1 MVFSGFHLENKF
13 GFALLVLLLRD
24 SGTISPRADLFLV
37 LPGLQEAIS
46 QSSGKAGQA
55 ALCAHSTLVASYVG
69 ISATSQLWLLEN
81 NKRVGSSRE
90 FLRGV
95 CACACT
101 CVPVHVCLLV
111 YVRILICV

>member
-1 MVFSGFHLENKF
+1 MDSILKTS
-13 GFALLVLLLRD
+13 LVLLCWSFCSVIVGLYPQ
-24 SGTISPRADLFLV
+24 GLTFTLFSQ
-37 LPGLQEAIS
+37 GLQEAIS

-55 ALCAHSTLVASYVG
+55 ALCAHSNLVASYVG

-101 CVPVHVCLLV
+101 CVPVHVCMLM
-111 YVRILICV
+111 YVCILICA